1 MTPFRISINLL
12 LILFIAACGHQSS
25 VDEPIVNQKDILG
38 VDISKYQGE
47 VDFKQLKAAGIT
59 YIFVKASEGNTYQ
72 DPTFA
77 RNFTQAKQAGLIVSA
92 YHFYETNDAPNSQLE
107 NFTQLVKLSPGDL
120 PPVVDIE
127 KLHMQDDMML
137 MGNLQLYLN
146 GLEQHDGVKPIIYTG
161 LNFANQH
168 VTEFSQYPL
177 WIAEYGRTQPT
188 LPIGWSSW
196 TFWQWSQ
203 SHTLTGIEGQVD
215 ADRFNGDAV
224 NFAKL
229 LIK

>member
-1 MTPFRISINLL
+1 M
-12 LILFIAACGHQSS
+12 
-25 VDEPIVNQKDILG
+25 
-38 VDISKYQGE
+38 
-47 VDFKQLKAAGIT
+47 
-59 YIFVKASEGNTYQ
+59 FVKASEGNTYQ

-146 GLEQHDGVKPIIYTG
+146 GLEQHYGVKPIIYTG

>member
-1 MTPFRISINLL
+1 MKPVRITISLL
-12 LILFIAACGHQSS
+12 LILFMAACGHYPATNNPMTQQT
-25 VDEPIVNQKDILG
+25 EIIG

-59 YIFVKASEGNTYQ
+59 YVFVKASEGNTYQ
-72 DPTFA
+72 DPLFA
-77 RNFTQAKQAGLIVSA
+77 RNFAQAKQAGLIVSA

-107 NFTQLVKLSPGDL
+107 NFTQLVTLSAGDL

-127 KLHMQDDMML
+127 KLHMQDDLML
-137 MGNLQLYLN
+137 THHLQSYLI
-146 GLEQHDGVKPIIYTG
+146 GLEKHYGVKPIIYTG

-168 VTEFSQYPL
+168 VTEFAQYPL
-177 WIAEYGRTQPT
+177 WIAEYGRAQPT
-188 LPIGWSSW
+188 LPTGWSNW

-203 SHTLTGIEGQVD
+203 SHTLKGIEGQVD
-215 ADRFNGDAV
+215 ADKFNGTSV
-224 NFAKL
+224 HFANL

>member
-1 MTPFRISINLL
+1 MKPFTISTSLL
-12 LILFIAACGHQSS
+12 LILFIAACSNPPALDTHEVQQP
-25 VDEPIVNQKDILG
+25 EIIG
-38 VDISKYQGE
+38 VDISKYQGD

-59 YIFVKASEGNTYQ
+59 YVFVKASEGNTYQ
-72 DPTFA
+72 DPTFV
-77 RNFTQAKQAGLIVSA
+77 RNFAKAKQAGLTVSA
-92 YHFYETNDAPNSQLE
+92 YHFYESNDAPQSQLE
-107 NFTQLVKLSPGDL
+107 NFTQLVTLSAGDL

-137 MGNLQLYLN
+137 THHLQSYLS
-146 GLEQHDGVKPIIYTG
+146 GLEKHYGVKPIIYTG

-168 VTEFSQYPL
+168 VTEFAQYPL

-188 LPIGWSSW
+188 LPSGWSSW

-203 SHTLTGIEGQVD
+203 SHTLKGIDGQVD
-215 ADRFNGDAV
+215 ADRFNGTAV
-224 NFAKL
+224 NFSKL

>member
-1 MTPFRISINLL
+1 MKPFRISISL
-12 LILFIAACGHQSS
+12 LIFIFITACGHQPSMTTNTTS
-25 VDEPIVNQKDILG
+25 PKEITG
-38 VDISKYQGE
+38 VDVSKYQGQI
-47 VDFKQLKAAGIT
+47 DFNQLKAAGIT
-59 YIFVKASEGNTYQ
+59 YVFVKASEGNTYQ

-77 RNFTQAKQAGLIVSA
+77 GNFAQAKQAGLIVSA

-107 NFTQLVKLSPGDL
+107 NFTQLVKLSSGDL

-146 GLEQHDGVKPIIYTG
+146 GLEKHYGVKPIIYTG

-168 VTEFSQYPL
+168 VTEFAQYPL

-188 LPIGWSSW
+188 LPTGWSSW

-203 SHTLTGIEGQVD
+203 SHTLKGIEGQVD